1 MKRLAEICILAT
13 LGGSMIMGQD
23 DAVPAR
29 WNGTWSLSLRESQL
43 GEFWA
48 PGGPS
53 GLTAMSQ
60 ALEIAATSERIKITT
75 HTNTSRSWPPRES
88 SREEFEF
95 NLDGRET
102 VSPAGA
108 SLSFKRIDD
117 RTFDIVVSGNDKRL
131 GSCRVEKHFVFSGRN
146 RLTVTETRRWL
157 DVVAEGGDR
166 TKGAVVRTSSSV
178 LVFDSVPSTPYVRGP
193 WYFKNL

>member
-1 MKRLAEICILAT
+1 MKRLAELCILAA
-13 LGGSMIMGQD
+13 LGGSMIMGQE

-29 WNGTWSLSLRESQL
+29 WIGAWSLSPRESQL

-75 HTNTSRSWPPRES
+75 HIFTSWPPRES

-108 SLSFKRIDD
+108 SLSFRRIDD
-117 RTFDIVVSGNDKRL
+117 RTFDIVVSGNNKKL
-131 GSCRVEKHFVFSGRN
+131 GSCLVEKHFVFSGGTK
-146 RLTVTETRRWL
+146 LAVTETRRWL
-157 DVVAEGGDR
+157 DAKGGDQ
-166 TKGAVVRTSSSV
+166 TKGAVVRTSNSV
-178 LVFDSVPSTPYVRGP
+178 LVFDSVPSMPHVRRLR
-193 WYFKNL
+193 YFWNLE

>member
-1 MKRLAEICILAT
+1 MKRLAKICILAG
-13 LGGSMIMGQD
+13 LGGSVIMGQED
-23 DAVPAR
+23 VASAR
-29 WNGTWSLSLRESQL
+29 WIGTWSLSLRASQL

-53 GLTAMSQ
+53 GLTVMGQ

-75 HTNTSRSWPPRES
+75 HTFTSWPPRES
-88 SREEFEF
+88 SKEEFEF

-117 RTFDIVVSGNDKRL
+117 RTFDIVVSGNDRGL
-131 GSCRVEKHFVFSGRN
+131 GSCLVEKHFVFSGGTK
-146 RLTVTETRRWL
+146 LTVTETRRWL
-157 DVVAEGGDR
+157 DVVAEGGDQPE
-166 TKGAVVRTSSSV
+166 GAVVRTSSSV
-178 LVFDSVPSTPYVRGP
+178 LVFDSVPSRPHVRQL
-193 WYFKNL
+193 WYFKNLE